1 MPSNRLILCHPLLLL
16 RCLSQIRVFA
26 DESTFG
32 IRWKNYWSF
41 SFSIS
46 PSNEYLV
53 LISFRIYWF
62 DLLAVQETLKSLLQ
76 HHSLKASIFN
86 LSALLMVQL
95 SHPYMATRKTI
106 ALTSW
111 IFVGNIMSLLFNI
124 LFRFIIAFLPRKK
137 YLLILCLQSPTTA
150 ILEPRKMKSVTVSSF
165 PLSTC
170 HEVMGSG
177 AWSKFFWMLSFK
189 PAFSLSSFTFIKG
202 LFSSSSLS
210 AINVVLSAYL
220 RLLFLLAILIPACAS
235 AIPIFHMMY
244 SAYKLNK
251 QGDNIQPWCTPFPI
265 LNQPIVPRPF
275 LIVSSQPAYRFLR
288 RQVT

>member
-1 MPSNRLILCHPLLLL
+1 MDCSTTGFPVLHHLLVFSQTHVHWMSDAIQPSHPLSPSSPFALS
-16 RCLSQIRVFA
+16 LSQIRVFA
-26 DESTFG
+26 NESTFG

-111 IFVGNIMSLLFNI
+111 IFVGNIMSLLFNM
-124 LFRFIIAFLPRKK
+124 LFRFIIAFLPRKNRGWDGWMA
-137 YLLILCLQSPTTA
+137 SPTQWTWLWA
-150 ILEPRKMKSVTVSSF
+150 SSRRQWRTGK
-165 PLSTC
+165 PGVLHS
-170 HEVMGSG
+170 MGSQRVRTT
-177 AWSKFFWMLSFK
+177 AMK
-189 PAFSLSSFTFIKG
+189 
-202 LFSSSSLS
+202 
-210 AINVVLSAYL
+210 
-220 RLLFLLAILIPACAS
+220 
-235 AIPIFHMMY
+235 IF
-244 SAYKLNK
+244 A
-251 QGDNIQPWCTPFPI
+251 
-265 LNQPIVPRPF
+265 
-275 LIVSSQPAYRFLR
+275 
-288 RQVT
+288 